1 MDLRVDWIAQC
12 RPVDNYRRITELF
25 FPGKENAMHRSLSA
39 AALCL
44 FVAIGYTVSRNAHAS
59 TPIVPGSGEFLEDCC
74 DNFEDPNWSY
84 RYNLPKSSHEQ
95 DERQRGP
102 GGRSN
107 NGLWH
112 EGAKRG
118 TPDVVKRVETPPGG
132 IEGSAGSL
140 LFATKHSG
148 IPGKITNQQQQDDLL
163 MLFNRRLGRSI
174 PMNWQPS
181 CTVRVYLPPF
191 DQWEN
196 RTGPSFGMRA
206 DCWGRNR
213 DGSSEEFWPGMFFLF
228 RSANGRSIKQDSVKL
243 TVRAGVRGND
253 LREKDITEPGWWTLG
268 MSFGADGQIHYYAS
282 EGVDD
287 LTPDDYITSQ
297 YPYGMR
303 CLQFKNFFFN
313 VANWDNGRNWST
325 PWVIDDPKIFVIPPQ
340 GQTVA
345 NLYRVKSKRRI
356 TRQQPQQTRRMPVSQ
371 NRSNSRQSNN
381 RSASTSRGVSQR

>member
-1 MDLRVDWIAQC
+1 
-12 RPVDNYRRITELF
+12 
-25 FPGKENAMHRSLSA
+25 MHRSLRAAMFVLFA
-39 AALCL
+39 AAGLS
-44 FVAIGYTVSRNAHAS
+44 ASRHVHAS
-59 TPIVPGSGEFLEDCC
+59 TPFVPGTGEFLKDCS
-74 DNFEDPNWSY
+74 DDFEDPSWSY
-84 RYNLPKSSHEQ
+84 KYFLPKSSHEQ
-95 DERQRGP
+95 DDQQRSP
-102 GGRSN
+102 GGRSSN
-107 NGLWH
+107 NLWH

-118 TPDVVKRVETPPGG
+118 TTDTVRRVETPPGG
-132 IEGSAGSL
+132 IEGSAGAL
-140 LFATKHSG
+140 LFATKYSG
-148 IPGKITNQQQQDDLL
+148 IPGKVTNEQQQDDLL

-174 PMNWQPS
+174 SMNWQPS

-206 DCWGRNR
+206 DCRGRNP
-213 DGSSEEFWPGMFFLF
+213 DGSVEEYWPGMFLLF
-228 RSANGRSIKQDSVKL
+228 RHANGRSIKEDGAKL

-287 LTPDDYITSQ
+287 LTADDFITSQ
-297 YPYGMR
+297 FPYGMK
-303 CLQFKNFFFN
+303 CQSFNNFFFN

-345 NLYRVKSKRRI
+345 NLYRVKAKPQAKRQV
-356 TRQQPQQTRRMPVSQ
+356 TRQQQQPRQQGQTTQ
-371 NRSNSRQSNN
+371 NRSNSQQTNN
-381 RSASTSRGVSQR
+381 RSASASRSGSQR